1 MTHFLTRQLTRLR
14 KNKDGISAVEFAL
27 VAPLLLLLFFGS
39 IELSQMMQ
47 MDRKVTASTSTL
59 GDLVARA
66 AVVDDDDMDDIF
78 AATALIFAPSPMTN
92 ARLRVSSIIN
102 NGGTPEVQW
111 SSAQGFTPHPQG
123 TTLTVPNGLIPA
135 GGSVIFAEIE
145 YDYSSTIGYF
155 LKNDRVLKDKFYL
168 RPRRVNFVQRVEEAE
183 PST

>member
-1 MTHFLTRQLTRLR
+1 MTNFLTRTLTRYR
-14 KNKDGISAVEFAL
+14 NNKDGISAVEFAL

-47 MDRKVTASTSTL
+47 MDRRVTASTSTL

-78 AATALIFAPSPMTN
+78 AATALIFAPAPMTN

-102 NGGTPEVQW
+102 NGGTPEVDW
-111 SSAQGFTPHPQG
+111 SSAQGISPHAEG
-123 TTLTVPNGLIPA
+123 STLTVPTGLIPA

-145 YDYSSTIGYF
+145 YDYTSKIGYF
-155 LKNDRVLKDKFYL
+155 IQNDRTLKDKFYL
-168 RPRRVNFVQRVEEAE
+168 RPRRVNFVQRVVDAD
-183 PST
+183 S